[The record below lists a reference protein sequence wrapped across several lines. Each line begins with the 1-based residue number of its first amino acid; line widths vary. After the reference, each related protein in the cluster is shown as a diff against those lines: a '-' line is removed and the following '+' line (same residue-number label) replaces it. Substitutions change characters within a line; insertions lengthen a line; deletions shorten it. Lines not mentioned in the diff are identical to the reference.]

1 MITARARRLY
11 SSNPQ
16 RQSPDPVRLTLLLL
30 AALGLTVPP
39 AAAAARP
46 TLEPCSLADA
56 GGVQAVEAR
65 CGRVRVP
72 EDPAK
77 PGGRELAL
85 FVAVVPAVTARDPAE
100 ALVVLA
106 GGPGAAAT
114 EFYAGYQR
122 AFAPASRRLDVLLVD
137 QRGTGRSARLDCPA
151 PDATGAELSPVSAR
165 AASTECLASLPRD
178 PRLFTTSAAVRDLDR
193 VREALGYERLHLYG
207 ASYGTRVAQH
217 YLRRYPE
224 RVATL
229 VLDGVLPPRV
239 QLGPD
244 IPGNAQDALDAALAR
259 CAAEP
264 ACANRFPDLAQRF
277 DALRARLAADPL
289 ELELEDPRSGRPA
302 PLRLGEAE
310 LALAV
315 RLLSY
320 DPAGVALLPLLV
332 HEAHAGRPA
341 GLAAQALAAVESLSR
356 LLAVGMHNAVVCT
369 EDAPR
374 IDVASLDREALE
386 RTYLGARQVEAL
398 VAACEPWP
406 RGLLDEDLHAPLDS
420 AVPALLLSGAHDP
433 VTPPRYGEAALEGL
447 THGRHFVV
455 PGQGH
460 GVAAAG
466 CLPRLLDEFFRERD
480 PQALDAECLQ
490 RLAPAPFFLDATGP
504 GP

>member
-1 MITARARRLY
+1 M
-11 SSNPQ
+11 
-16 RQSPDPVRLTLLLL
+16 D
-30 AALGLTVPP
+30 
-39 AAAAARP
+39 
-46 TLEPCSLADA
+46 
-56 GGVQAVEAR
+56 AR
-65 CGRVRVP
+65 CGQLRVP
-72 EDPAK
+72 ENPADPEG
-77 PGGRELAL
+77 PELAL
-85 FVAVVPAVTARDPAE
+85 FVAVVPAATPRDPAE

-114 EFYAGYQR
+114 EFYAGFQR
-122 AFAPASRRLDVLLVD
+122 AFGAAARRLDVLLVD

-151 PDATGAELSPVSAR
+151 PERTAAELSPVGAR
-165 AASTECLASLPRD
+165 AASAECLASLPRD
-178 PRLFTTSAAVRDLDR
+178 PRLFTTSVAVRDLER
-193 VREALGYERLHLYG
+193 VRGALGYERLHLYG

-217 YLRRYPE
+217 YLRRYPA

-229 VLDGVLPPRV
+229 VLDGVLPPAV
-239 QLGPD
+239 QLGAD
-244 IPGNAQDALDAALAR
+244 IPVHAQDALDAALAR
-259 CAAEP
+259 CTGEP
-264 ACANRFPDLAQRF
+264 ACANRFPDLAPRF
-277 DALRARLAADPL
+277 EELRRRLAAEPL
-289 ELELEDPRSGRPA
+289 ELQLEEPRSGQPA
-302 PLRLGEAE
+302 QLRLGEAE

-320 DPAGVALLPLLV
+320 DPAGVALLPLLL
-332 HEAHAGRPA
+332 HEAYAGRPA
-341 GLAAQALAAVESLSR
+341 GLAAQAFSAVESLSR

-374 IDVASLDREALE
+374 IDLAALDRAALE
-386 RTYLGARQVEAL
+386 GTYLGARQVEAL

-406 RGLLDEDLHAPLDS
+406 RGVLDEDLHAPLDS

-433 VTPPRYGEAALEGL
+433 VTPPHYGEAALQGL
-447 THGRHFVV
+447 AKGRHLVA

-480 PQALDAECLQ
+480 PQALDAECLR